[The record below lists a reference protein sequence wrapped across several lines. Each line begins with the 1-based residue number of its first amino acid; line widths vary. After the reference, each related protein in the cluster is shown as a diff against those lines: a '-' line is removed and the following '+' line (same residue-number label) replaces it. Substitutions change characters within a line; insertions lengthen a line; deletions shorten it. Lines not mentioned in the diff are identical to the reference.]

1 MPARDNDAMKIAVPT
16 PLRQL
21 VADPFAGRSVPD
33 VAEHGPLAA
42 LAQGEDWRS
51 KIERLE
57 SAIESDLP
65 ALDLPVT
72 HRFSRGVYARELFI
86 PKGTVLTGRIHKYS
100 QINVLVMGDISV
112 LTEQGIQR
120 VRPPFVVE
128 SPPGTKR
135 VAYAHEDTIW
145 LTICGTDTTDTELLE
160 DELTTRTYA
169 EYDAFCA
176 GLLEGSTTCLLQP

>member
-1 MPARDNDAMKIAVPT
+1 MKIAVHT
-16 PLRQL
+16 PIEQL
-21 VADPFAGRSVPD
+21 VVDPFAGQLG
-33 VAEHGPLAA
+33 EHGPLAA
-42 LAQGEDWRS
+42 LAQGGDWRE

-57 SAIESDLP
+57 TAIESDLP
-65 ALDLPVT
+65 PVDFPVR
-72 HRFSRGVYARELFI
+72 HRYSRGVYARELFI

-100 QINVLVMGDISV
+100 QINILLSGDISV
-112 LTEQGIQR
+112 LTEEGIQR

-128 SPPGTKR
+128 SPAGTKR

-145 LTICGTDTTDTELLE
+145 LTICGTNTTDPEVLE

-176 GLLEGSTTCLLQP
+176 GLLERSTKCLLQP

>member
-1 MPARDNDAMKIAVPT
+1 MKIAVHP
-16 PLRQL
+16 PIEQL
-21 VADPFAGRSVPD
+21 VADPFAGRTVAD
-33 VAEHGPLAA
+33 VVDHGPLAA
-42 LAQGEDWRS
+42 LAQGGDWRA
-51 KIERLE
+51 KMERLE
-57 SAIESDLP
+57 AAIESDLP
-65 ALDLPVT
+65 PLDLPVK
-72 HRFSRGVYARELFI
+72 HRFARGVYARELFI

-100 QINVLVMGDISV
+100 QINVLLAGDISV
-112 LTEQGIQR
+112 LTENGIQR

-128 SPPGTKR
+128 SPAGTKR

-145 LTICGTDTTDTELLE
+145 LTICGTKTTDTDVLE